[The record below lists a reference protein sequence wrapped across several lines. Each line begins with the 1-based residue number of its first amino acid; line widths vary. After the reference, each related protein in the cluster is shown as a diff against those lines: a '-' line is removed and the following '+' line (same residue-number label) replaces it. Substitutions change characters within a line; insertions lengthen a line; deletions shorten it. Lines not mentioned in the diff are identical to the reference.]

1 MTVLFDTCALIS
13 LLNEKA
19 TCHVSAEQCLRK
31 LAEGK
36 HRVMISPLT
45 LAEYGVKGNLAD
57 VYAQP
62 FRIPNFGVPHAE
74 KAAKFRAVTCDAKK
88 VERKEPHDRQFIAT
102 DTMILAQAAAEQ
114 VDCVLTND
122 TRTFTRTA
130 EALKKAGEI
139 LPNVVLLNDDLLYH
153 LGLTSQRNF
162 DFEK

>member
-19 TCHVSAEQCLRK
+19 ARHVSAEQCLRK
-31 LAEGK
+31 LVEGK
-36 HRVMISPLT
+36 HRIVVSPLT

-57 VYAQP
+57 IYAQP

-74 KAAKFRAVTCDAKK
+74 KAAKFRAVTCDAEK
-88 VERKEPHDRQFIAT
+88 VERKDPHDRQFIAT

-139 LPNVVLLNDDLLYH
+139 LPNVVLLNDDPLYH